1 MMQVEVSASHLMAM
15 AFRVIQSLDKSYILR
30 LLLLCDKRVSVYPFL
45 IFFEYIRR
53 CFFIKD
59 LQINEGIREKEV
71 RLIDSDGSQLGIV
84 PIRKALEIAEERKLD
99 LVNVAPNAKPPVCK
113 IMDYGKYKY
122 ELTKKEKEA
131 KKKQRVI
138 NVKEI
143 RLTPNIEIHDL
154 TVKAKRANEFLEN
167 GDKVKVSVRF
177 RGREMGHTE
186 IGKVVLND
194 FAELIKDKGI
204 IEKAAKL
211 EGRNMTMFLAPK
223 AE

>member
-1 MMQVEVSASHLMAM
+1 M
-15 AFRVIQSLDKSYILR
+15 
-30 LLLLCDKRVSVYPFL
+30 
-45 IFFEYIRR
+45 
-53 CFFIKD
+53 
-59 LQINEGIREKEV
+59 
-71 RLIDSDGSQLGIV
+71 IDSDGSQLGIV
-84 PIRKALEIAEERKLD
+84 SIRKALEVAEERKLD

-154 TVKAKRANEFLEN
+154 TVKAKRANEFLGN

-186 IGKVVLND
+186 IGRVVLND
-194 FAELIKDKGI
+194 FAELTKDKGI

-223 AE
+223 TEQV